1 MAMHDSLGDDL
12 PELVGLL
19 MAWAIQLREN
29 DGYYPSS
36 PQEALMGEDVQAW
49 MESQNLTRFSGVGHT
64 GAPNAP

>member
-19 MAWAIQLREN
+19 MAWAIELREN

-49 MESQNLTRFSGVGHT
+49 MESQNLPRFSGVGHT
-64 GAPNAP
+64 GAPDTP